1 MSGEKELLLSLPLDN
16 KEREWMKERLRTLS
30 VREEYQLAAAVWRSD
45 RLSRLAS
52 QDRDER
58 LESVLRQKPEDL
70 AREAVNCL
78 LSLEEYNVLC
88 PAGSYESLGECY
100 LKYYTDIPPEAW
112 LFMDLEQI
120 GENYESC
127 HPGLFIGGCYV
138 SYPRQE
144 PEQLYRGTDLESLP
158 KGDWSL
164 RLRLASPANP
174 EGIWL
179 RLPDYSPLNGW
190 MPGEVEMALQA
201 LSADSPQDCTLLE
214 AQCIIPELQESA
226 EQYEDL
232 EQLIRDGNDL
242 GYVLDEQGQGQP
254 HFLEKYFAAMELEQC
269 DTIAMALDI
278 AQNLNC
284 YDMVLAGQE
293 QEYGLKM
300 VEQLI
305 TQSADPVITPD
316 CVRLKE
322 YGLSLLGQEGYVLNA
337 KGTAYI
343 RRNSQE
349 FYFEH
354 TAPRTE
360 PGVTMN

>member
-1 MSGEKELLLSLPLDN
+1 MSGEKKLLLSLPLDN

-45 RLSRLAS
+45 RLSRLDS

-58 LESVLRQKPEDL
+58 LESVLRQEPEDL

-78 LSLEEYNVLC
+78 LSLEEYHVLC
-88 PAGSYESLGECY
+88 PAGSYESLGRCY
-100 LKYYTDIPPEAW
+100 LNYYTDIPPEAW

-144 PEQLYRGTDLESLP
+144 PEQLYHGTNLESLS

-174 EGIWL
+174 EGVWL

-254 HFLEKYFAAMELEQC
+254 DFLEKYFAAMELERC
-269 DTIAMALDI
+269 DTISMALDI
-278 AQNLNC
+278 ALNLNC

-293 QEYGLKM
+293 KEYGLNM
-300 VEQLI
+300 MEHLM

-316 CVRLKE
+316 CVQLKE
-322 YGLSLLGQEGYVLNA
+322 YGFFLLEQEGYVLNT

-360 PGVTMN
+360 PGVTMS

>member
-78 LSLEEYNVLC
+78 LSLEEYGVLC
-88 PAGSYESLGECY
+88 PAGSYESLGRFY

-144 PEQLYRGTDLESLP
+144 PEQLYHGTNLESLS

-164 RLRLASPANP
+164 RLKLASPAKP
-174 EGIWL
+174 EGVWL
-179 RLPDYSPLNGW
+179 RLPDYSPLNSW
-190 MPGEVEMALQA
+190 MPGETDMALQA

-254 HFLEKYFAAMELEQC
+254 DFLEKYFAAMELEQC

-293 QEYGLKM
+293 KAYGQKKMEKLMNQPADSVLTPACAHLEEYGL
-300 VEQLI
+300 
-305 TQSADPVITPD
+305 
-316 CVRLKE
+316 
-322 YGLSLLGQEGYVLNA
+322 YLLEREGYVLNA
-337 KGTAYI
+337 EGTAYI

-354 TAPRTE
+354 TAPRAE